1 MAKLVWDATGERL
14 YETGVKNCALFV
26 YDSENKEYGK
36 GVAWNG
42 ISKITEKPT
51 GAEAKAIYAD
61 DIKYL
66 NLFSAEE
73 FEATINA
80 YMYPDEFAQCD
91 GSAEL
96 GTGVTIG
103 QQNRKTFALVYKT
116 TLGNDT
122 ENNDYGYKLHIIYGC
137 MAQPSQK
144 EYSTINDSPEAID
157 FSWEVKTTPV
167 NVEDFKPTATVVID
181 STLIDENVL
190 ETIEGYLYGSA
201 GTISY
206 EAKTPETAN
215 PHTEGL
221 YERSGTV
228 GHYVYTLTEDTT
240 VDAQKTYY
248 EKVETGG
255 NDATLLLP
263 NDIKDIL
270 DAA

>member
-1 MAKLVWDATGERL
+1 MKLAWDETGERL
-14 YETGVKNCALFV
+14 YETGVKNCALYV
-26 YDSENKEYGK
+26 YDSINKQYGA

-42 ISKITEKPT
+42 ISKISEKPT

-80 YMYPDEFAQCD
+80 YMYPEEFEQCD

-103 QQNRKTFALVYKT
+103 QQNRKTFGLVYKT

-144 EYSTINDSPEAID
+144 EYQTINDSPEAID

-167 NVEDFKPTATVVID
+167 NVEGFKPTATLIID
-181 STLIDENVL
+181 STKTDETKLQTLVDK
-190 ETIEGYLYGSA
+190 LYGKN
-201 GTISY
+201 GTVSY
-206 EAKTPETAN
+206 SAKTPETTN

-221 YERSGTV
+221 YERSGSV
-228 GHYVYTLTEDTT
+228 GSYVYTLTEDTT
-240 VDAQKTYY
+240 VDSGKTYY
-248 EKVETGG
+248 EKTETGG
-255 NDATLLLP
+255 ETPTLLLP
-263 NDIKDIL
+263 DDIKDIL

>member
-1 MAKLVWDATGERL
+1 MKLAWDATGERL

-26 YDSENKEYGK
+26 YNNSTKAYGN

-42 ISKITEKPT
+42 ISKVSEKPT

-61 DIKYL
+61 DMKYL

-103 QQNRKTFALVYKT
+103 QQNRKTFGLVYKT

-122 ENNDYGYKLHIIYGC
+122 ENNDYGYKLHVIYGC

-144 EYSTINDSPEAID
+144 EYGTINDSPEAID
-157 FSWEVKTTPV
+157 FSWEIKTTPV
-167 NVEDFKPTATVVID
+167 NVDGFKPTATVIID
-181 STLIDENVL
+181 STKTAAAKLTQIENA
-190 ETIEGYLYGSA
+190 LYGTD

-206 EAKTPETAN
+206 SAKTPTAN
-215 PHTEGL
+215 PKAEGL
-221 YERSGTV
+221 YERSGSA
-228 GHYVYTLTEDTT
+228 GSYVYTLTEDTT
-240 VDAQKTYY
+240 PESGKTYY

-255 NDATLLLP
+255 SAATLLLP
-263 NDIKDIL
+263 DQIKAIL